1 MYFNLFPWENLLEMR
16 LLDLST
22 WTIFKLLAKSPD
34 KLSCGRVVI
43 IYLLSMDMS
52 FFFSSLFSMLGTTS
66 LKKNFFSP
74 QFNRERKNSL
84 F

>member
-66 LKKNFFSP
+66 LKKKFFFP
-74 QFNRERKNSL
+74 PIQ
-84 F
+84 